1 MLLQTVFGTCRR
13 AKCSGPEKEN
23 FVSRLAHPSFQTTL
37 GGGSTGA
44 QVRFSLQPLLKG
56 AGQYTCEEFP
66 PSITNV
72 SSPPPAERKQS
83 EGLLINIGKYL
94 SEEKIRSISE

>member
-23 FVSRLAHPSFQTTL
+23 FDPAQPTL
-37 GGGSTGA
+37 VFKPRWGGGSTGA

-56 AGQYTCEEFP
+56 AGQYVCEEFP
-66 PSITNV
+66 PQYHQRELAATC
-72 SSPPPAERKQS
+72 
-83 EGLLINIGKYL
+83 
-94 SEEKIRSISE
+94 